1 MFESIWELEVKWE
14 HLFSL
19 YDENWVD
26 PNSFRGTKIDK
37 SLINYLPPLPLLLR
51 WCWWWKWPW
60 WLWWQRWWCL
70 WLPLVLLLQPC
81 QNVLVA
87 GNFAT
92 FSQFLAAYSTL
103 DFTRNPLAGKG
114 TWHLLPTTAAKQG
127 SFYYY
132 YCLFSPALTWS
143 VRSVNH
149 PSMPIVHQVSLITT
163 SLSSDGLTLL
173 QCPYVGLPI
182 P

>member
-1 MFESIWELEVKWE
+1 MVEVAVVVVVTTMMMSMTTTSTSSTALSKCAGSRQFCYLQSISCRLL
-14 HLFSL
+14 HIGL
-19 YDENWVD
+19 YSEPSSRQGDLAFA
-26 PNSFRGTKIDK
+26 S
-37 SLINYLPPLPLLLR
+37 YLTPSMPP
-51 WCWWWKWPW
+51 
-60 WLWWQRWWCL
+60 
-70 WLPLVLLLQPC
+70 
-81 QNVLVA
+81 
-87 GNFAT
+87 
-92 FSQFLAAYSTL
+92 
-103 DFTRNPLAGKG
+103 
-114 TWHLLPTTAAKQG
+114 TAAKQG